1 MKTIIAVALILG
13 LAMSATLNIPLQSTP
28 VFHKDANGVQQ
39 LVDEVLSADVDFT
52 KQAQDQRTVIDL
64 ESNVNYL
71 LSRQTQYNQVA
82 VNPFAFDCTIPC
94 AQGAEQTG
102 SFTVLGGKVTVNG
115 GSILKGDTAIE
126 IQGSEDET
134 AANITLYIPGTVDP
148 STAAQESTLIQAFNS
163 GLSFSKGTNNVLSVL
178 NQSSKLV
185 SKNAFAV
192 YVHDTIAQLNIGGH
206 REYFVQP
213 ETSDLVIPTV
223 NSNTWTVTINA
234 IKIKSESQLQ
244 SDSQTITAHFDLTSK
259 YIYVPHV
266 DAVVAS
272 QTPAFYYFMN
282 SKQLPCFQPSSNLG
296 NPYNYVCPADQFPG
310 FDAYNPI
317 TFSFKG
323 QGQNNIV
330 IVLQPS
336 DYINKLEGG
345 NYELLFKFASAP
357 QNTGDFYFGTTL
369 LKKYYATFN
378 AETSTV
384 VLRNR
389 YDVDVG
395 ALNLNDNYRIPIIV
409 IGLVFA
415 LLAVI
420 LLVFVILKR
429 VEIEEPTNAIPMYS
443 VYKPT
448 PVVYQ
453 TSVNASNFQPTI
465 ANSVFPATNSAFPAG
480 QNVVVSSSQL
490 RNSQTQVRQSQNIV
504 RQSQQQY
511 RQY

>member
-13 LAMSATLNIPLQSTP
+13 LAMSATLNIPLQTSQ
-28 VFHKDANGVQQ
+28 VYHNDANNVKQ

-94 AQGAEQTG
+94 AQGVEQTG

-115 GSILKGDTAIE
+115 GTVLKGDAAIQ
-126 IQGSEDET
+126 IQDSEHKT
-134 AANITLYIPGTVDP
+134 SASVPLYVPGTVDP
-148 STAAQESTLIQAFNS
+148 STAAQESAIIQTFNS
-163 GLSFSKGTNNVLSVL
+163 GLSFSKGSNNVLAIL
-178 NQSSKLV
+178 KQSSKLV
-185 SKNAFAV
+185 ANNAFSV
-192 YVHDTIAQLNIGGH
+192 YVHDTIAQLNVGGY

-213 ETSDLVIPTV
+213 SSTDLVIPTV
-223 NSNTWTVTINA
+223 NSNTWTVTING

-244 SDSQTITAHFDLTSK
+244 SDSQTLTAHFDLTSK

-266 DAVVAS
+266 DAVAIS

-296 NPYNYVCPADQFPG
+296 NAYNYVCPADQFPG

-323 QGQNNIV
+323 QGKNSV
-330 IVLQPS
+330 SIVLQPT
-336 DYINKLEGG
+336 DYINKLDNG

-378 AETSTV
+378 ADTSTV

-389 YDVDVG
+389 YDVAVG
-395 ALNLNDNYRIPIIV
+395 NLILNDNYRIPVIV
-409 IGLVFA
+409 VGLVLA

-429 VEIEEPTNAIPMYS
+429 VELEEPTNAIPMYS
-443 VYKPT
+443 VYKPAS

-453 TSVNASNFQPTI
+453 TSVNASNYVPTY
-465 ANSVFPATNSAFPAG
+465 TNSIIPAG

-490 RNSQTQVRQSQNIV
+490 RQSQTQVRQSQTLV
-504 RQSQQQY
+504 RNSQQQF

>member
-13 LAMSATLNIPLQSTP
+13 LAMSATLNIPLQSTS
-28 VFHKDANGVQQ
+28 VFHKDANGVKQ

-94 AQGAEQTG
+94 AQGTEQTG
-102 SFTVLGGKVTVNG
+102 SFNVLGGKVTING
-115 GSILKGDTAIE
+115 GSVLKGDAAIQ
-126 IQGSEDET
+126 IQDSDEKT
-134 AANITLYIPGTVDP
+134 SANITLYVPGTVDP
-148 STAAQESTLIQAFNS
+148 STAAQESTLIQSFNS

-178 NQSSKLV
+178 KQSSKLV
-185 SKNAFAV
+185 AKNAFAV

-223 NSNTWTVTINA
+223 NSNTWTVTING

-244 SDSQTITAHFDLTSK
+244 SDSQTLTAHFDLTSK

-266 DAVVAS
+266 EAVAVS

-296 NPYNYVCPADQFPG
+296 NAYNYVCPADQFPG
-310 FDAYNPI
+310 FDAYNAI

-323 QGQNNIV
+323 QGNSNVVV
-330 IVLQPS
+330 ILQPS
-336 DYINKLEGG
+336 EYINKLENG
-345 NYELLFKFASAP
+345 NYELLFKFSSAP

-389 YDVDVG
+389 YDVAVG
-395 ALNLNDNYRIPIIV
+395 SLNLNDNYRIPVIV
-409 IGLVFA
+409 VGLVFA

-429 VEIEEPTNAIPMYS
+429 VELEEPTNAIPMYS
-443 VYKPT
+443 VYKPA

-465 ANSVFPATNSAFPAG
+465 ANSVFPAG

-490 RNSQTQVRQSQNIV
+490 RQSQTQVRQSQNIV
-504 RQSQQQY
+504 RNSQQQY